1 MIFYRKSVE
10 WDFVI
15 QCVHLCLLEV
25 SMSWIEMFAAI
36 NFYSFVGFKFRLIP
50 IQFNQIYATRC
61 IFGSKLF
68 SIWKW
73 MVFHCV
79 CVCVCCE
86 VACDGWWKCMR
97 VTTNRDGKKGK
108 KTKQRERERGTHIKY
123 SRTALMM
130 KIEMFKRDSRPDIKI

>member
-1 MIFYRKSVE
+1 MRMMVFTYNINIFYTLKFKIFSFGMDDFLWKSVE

-15 QCVHLCLLEV
+15 QCVHLCLLKV

-79 CVCVCCE
+79 CVSVLWSSM
-86 VACDGWWKCMR
+86 WWLVKMYESDNKQR
-97 VTTNRDGKKGK
+97 WKKGK
-108 KTKQRERERGTHIKY
+108 KDKTKRERERH
-123 SRTALMM
+123 SH
-130 KIEMFKRDSRPDIKI
+130 